1 MTDRAGRPPEE
12 KVVDADLAPPERP
25 SKQRPPTSERRSR
38 PAKGGATLV
47 RPSTPSESA
56 SEDDVGAEEADAT
69 ERAIQAATDTSTLP
83 EQAVKSD
90 GANGKLNGNGRMNG
104 SANGKAAQNGHQNG
118 QTSRTGAARPAT
130 GQRKPGAKGQ
140 SAARAR
146 NNRPKGGR

>member
-1 MTDRAGRPPEE
+1 
-12 KVVDADLAPPERP
+12 
-25 SKQRPPTSERRSR
+25 
-38 PAKGGATLV
+38 
-47 RPSTPSESA
+47 
-56 SEDDVGAEEADAT
+56 T
-69 ERAIQAATDTSTLP
+69 ERAIQAAIDTSTLP
-83 EQAVKSD
+83 EQKVAHQTDTPEQATSGT
-90 GANGKLNGNGRMNG
+90 GANGKLNGNGRVNG